1 MERDRA
7 SVEYKNI
14 FHLALL
20 FTFDVLQVA
29 AWKGQVWSI
38 EERARRPT
46 RVDLALYTQ
55 ANLRST

>member
-7 SVEYKNI
+7 NVEYKNI

-38 EERARRPT
+38 EERARRLT
-46 RVDLALYTQ
+46 RVDLAVY
-55 ANLRST
+55 SS